1 MSFAKGVRMADE
13 QPGLPVV
20 AIDTNTL
27 VQSIPRRGPFR
38 PIIEAFD
45 EGRFILVVSNDI
57 LLEYEEI
64 LKRLGGPA
72 SWSAFVELLGL
83 REANVRRIDPS
94 YFWRAIT
101 HDPDDDKF
109 VDAAVAMDADWIVT
123 EDHHFDVLFE
133 NPALRVR
140 PIEPV
145 EFMTMHL

>member
-38 PIIEAFD
+38 PIIDAFD
-45 EGRFILVVSNDI
+45 DGRFILVVSNEI

-64 LKRLGGPA
+64 LKAKGGPA
-72 SWSAFVELLGL
+72 AWPVFLELLKL
-83 REANVRRIDPS
+83 RETNVRHANPS

-123 EDHHFDVLFE
+123 QDRHYNILFE
-133 NPALRVR
+133 NGALRVR
-140 PIEPV
+140 PIAPI
-145 EFMTMHL
+145 EFIGVYL